1 MDDEFHARASGALVR
16 FLILT
21 VAVVTALLL
30 LSPPALAVPA
40 DAAGLVTAQ
49 TGATDVPHPKVTHL
63 PQELTLITLT
73 NDYREKHGLSRL
85 LVSDLLTEAAKRHAS
100 DMAKYDFFDHLTVKS
115 DWFRTGSTYTD
126 RMAACGYAYVTP
138 AAELL
143 GVGQSFDAETVFEL
157 WSNLLADNGNMLNPD
172 FKVLGAGV
180 AEGDW
185 YGYYWTVDF
194 GGYVDP
200 TAHSAFPPAPAGL
213 TAVPGNGQ
221 VRLSWSAVT
230 GATAYNVYRDGA
242 KVTAAAID
250 DTTYTDPGLTN
261 GTTYSYQVTAV
272 VCGNETAE
280 SRPVTGKPSAVTA
293 QLFLDVP
300 ATSPYYQAI
309 QAIGQGGAIDG
320 YTVQGGREF
329 RPNDPVKRAQFAK
342 MIVGALRLACSED
355 MTSHFTDL
363 GDDVQ
368 DNLYPHEYVAA
379 AFATGIIK
387 GKSATMFA
395 PWDAVKRSQVVT
407 MVVRAL
413 QNLYPAALATPPA
426 DYTNT
431 WGVTYAAEQGPL
443 ARLAE
448 FNGLLDGLPLTTT
461 ALDPWGGMPRGEVAQ
476 VLWNVMRKLG
486 LG

>member
-1 MDDEFHARASGALVR
+1 MDNEFHARGRGALVR

-21 VAVVTALLL
+21 VAVGTALLL
-30 LSPPALAVPA
+30 LSAPALAVPA
-40 DAAGLVTAQ
+40 HAAGLVTAQ
-49 TGATDVPHPKVTHL
+49 TGATDVPHPKVSHS
-63 PQELTLITLT
+63 PQELTLITLI

-85 LVSDLLTEAAKRHAS
+85 LVSDLLTDAARKHAS
-100 DMAKYDFFDHLTVKS
+100 DMATYGFTGHVTVKS
-115 DWFRTGSTYTD
+115 DWFPAGSTDTD
-126 RMAACGYAYVTP
+126 RMAACGYAYTTATGEICGYGEHYDP
-138 AAELL
+138 D
-143 GVGQSFDAETVFEL
+143 SVFTG
-157 WSNLLADNGNMLNPD
+157 WCDSAIHNAVMLNPD
-172 FKVLGAGV
+172 FKVLGAAL
-180 AEGDW
+180 AEGGS
-185 YGYYWTVDF
+185 YGHYWTVDF

-200 TAHSAFPPAPAGL
+200 TAHAAFPPAPAGL

-280 SRPVTGKPSAVTA
+280 SSPVTGKPSAVTA

-342 MIVGALRLACSED
+342 MIVGALKLACSED
-355 MTSHFTDL
+355 MTSPFTDL
-363 GDDVQ
+363 GTDVE

-431 WGVTYAAEQGPL
+431 WGVTYDAEQGPL

-476 VLWNVMRKLG
+476 VLWNTMRKLG